1 MKSAQAV
8 FACVFCLLGV
18 SLTQFHSLTARKT
31 TLIEIRDSIGVG
43 EVTQAMMRLINR
55 TKEFRIDI
63 SLGVTAFTLPL
74 CEMIFAKVKR
84 GVVIRW
90 SLRSTWLSFFC
101 RPTAVFRGLSHLMSM
116 IEAKRRIWSC

>member
-8 FACVFCLLGV
+8 FACVSSLLGV
-18 SLTQFHSLTARKT
+18 DLTQFHSLTSSKT

-55 TKEFRIDI
+55 TKEFPIEI
-63 SLGVTAFTLPL
+63 SLGVAAFTLPL

-84 GVVIRW
+84 GVVIQW
-90 SLRSTWLSFFC
+90 SL
-101 RPTAVFRGLSHLMSM
+101 
-116 IEAKRRIWSC
+116 